1 MESLTGILT
10 AELQRSKD
18 SNQRME
24 DKVLLLRSLL
34 REAAGWLDPR
44 DDLTIR
50 IRAEVGR

>member
-24 DKVLLLRSLL
+24 DKVMLLRSLL
-34 REAAGWLDPR
+34 REVSGQISPGPLADR
-44 DDLTIR
+44 VK
-50 IRAEVGR
+50 AEVG